1 MKELIE
7 KYDELYED
15 MATAKDP
22 RKMVI
27 FGDAEKKMF
36 HSLASHHPEI
46 AEKWLTMLEA
56 GKWNNY
62 LSKTEAM
69 EIASKIVNQDGMR
82 GAHWSYETFKA
93 AVESLGA
100 SMTEEPFYNCWAL
113 WIQANAEFSDH
124 HKSAS
129 EFVPKDQEP
138 RYFYMVAVEKLK
150 DVDRPK
156 FIREYYHL

>member
-1 MKELIE
+1 MKDLIE

-22 RKMVI
+22 RKMMI
-27 FGDAEKKMF
+27 FGDAERWMF
-36 HSLASHHPEI
+36 HSLAKKHPEI
-46 AEKWLTMLEA
+46 AEMWLTKLEA

-62 LSKTEAM
+62 LSRTEAM
-69 EIASKIVNQDGMR
+69 EIANKLINQDGTR

-113 WIQANAEFSDH
+113 WIQANAEYSDH

-138 RYFYMVAVEKLK
+138 RYFYMMAVEKLK
-150 DVDRPK
+150 DVDYPR
-156 FIREYYHL
+156 FIRKYYDL